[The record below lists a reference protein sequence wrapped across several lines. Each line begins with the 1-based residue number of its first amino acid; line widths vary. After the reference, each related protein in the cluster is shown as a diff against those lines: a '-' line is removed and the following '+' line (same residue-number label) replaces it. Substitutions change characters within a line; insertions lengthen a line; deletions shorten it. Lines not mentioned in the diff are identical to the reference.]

1 MYNVILILGGFFFV
15 FCSVIYMYRYL
26 IFCIVLKY
34 YCISFNMYILYKIEW
49 NEISYKMFSVEL

>member
-1 MYNVILILGGFFFV
+1 MYNVILILGVFFV

-34 YCISFNMYILYKIEW
+34 YCISFNMYIIYKNEW
-49 NEISYKMFSVEL
+49 DKISCKVFSVEL